1 MIEKTV
7 SGWWYVLAG
16 AAIGVAVGLRLARP
30 REEPGEPGLASR
42 LLKRLPARVKV
53 GGAAGAVTG
62 GTKAAL
68 RR

>member
-1 MIEKTV
+1 MIERTV

-16 AAIGVAVGLRLARP
+16 MAVGLALGMLISN
-30 REEPGEPGLASR
+30 REESDEPGLASR
-42 LLKRLPARVKV
+42 LLKKIPTRVKV
-53 GGAAGAVTG
+53 GGAVGAVKG